1 MMISSPAT
9 ASAVSIHA
17 LMKRA
22 TPVKTHDSFHHHC
35 FNPRPHEEG
44 DRNSAS
50 QNYKDHGFNPRP
62 REEGD
67 VSEDEPLFDDR
78 DFNPRPREEGDAIQR
93 FNNRVLRN
101 FNPRPREEGDK
112 SFPKWMLS
120 ALQFQSTPS

>member
-1 MMISSPAT
+1 MT
-9 ASAVSIHA
+9 V
-17 LMKRA
+17 
-22 TPVKTHDSFHHHC
+22 C

-44 DRNSAS
+44 DVSPATATLS
-50 QNYKDHGFNPRP
+50 KGGFNPRP

-78 DFNPRPREEGDAIQR
+78 DFNPRPREEGD
-93 FNNRVLRN
+93 
-101 FNPRPREEGDK
+101 K